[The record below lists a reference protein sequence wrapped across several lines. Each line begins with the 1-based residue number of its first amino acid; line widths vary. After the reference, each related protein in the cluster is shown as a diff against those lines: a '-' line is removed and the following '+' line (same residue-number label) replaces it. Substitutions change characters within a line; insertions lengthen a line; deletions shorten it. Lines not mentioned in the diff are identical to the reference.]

1 MRHKKAMVTRC
12 LMKNVADSA
21 PSVSSFLVINY
32 FFTRKKFRENLFNLY
47 GILSRSGVI

>member
-1 MRHKKAMVTRC
+1 MRQKTAMVTRC

-21 PSVSSFLVINY
+21 PSVSSFLAINY

-47 GILSRSGVI
+47 GILFRSGVI